1 MALDNLNGDELAS
14 SWSQEKQP
22 EDSPHAVVERP
33 VSVIVVNP
41 EGMDAHA
48 IMDDESTLETN
59 TIDEDS
65 NGVSTQASS
74 IHDSAPTSPKDDKM
88 PSDQAIETQIH
99 AQDTPPTPTPTPT
112 PTIQMQ
118 KQTNTPVIA
127 SATKPRPVDEVDEP
141 SRFDL
146 SALQNILP
154 EFAGPVTRFY
164 QHKNIL
170 LTGATGFVGKA
181 VLWKLLQALGPNIGK
196 IYVLIRNG
204 SNKRSKVGRPTDRIR
219 NEILSNKAFISLK
232 RSIGAD
238 LFDAIVKEKI
248 IPIAGDII
256 SPDLSIT
263 EEDREMITR
272 DVNVVI
278 HCAATL
284 DYHERLDLSLETNT
298 LGTLRLMDLA
308 DECKNMQAFVHMSLA
323 YLNANLPDGNIQER
337 VYPMELGDPEEL
349 LKEIVGLELQ
359 DIPKATQRILGHYPN
374 TYTFTKALTEHLIL
388 KRVDYNR
395 LEEVQGGKTQWPVA
409 IVRATQVGGGAYEPL
424 PGWVDGVTGANGA
437 IVLMGNGIQ
446 VLQPDIGDTKAD
458 IVPVDY
464 LARIVIG
471 SAAYIQPPGSKFL
484 LPYNEILANNAPVG
498 NSNIPHI
505 QYFPIIYQ
513 VSATSIDSVSW
524 RKVYESSRHY
534 WMRTTKITLP
544 TAKEHFVSN
553 KTFFK
558 AKIFMR
564 NHMHQ
569 SFTSVSTTI
578 NTNIGVNGNTGNR
591 SEPSLASRA
600 IELAT
605 RVVEANQ
612 PFIRHR
618 WQFENQNVKEM
629 HSFLDDD
636 YVFSLNG
643 YQHINWERYVANYS
657 YGAHIYITQGPPG
670 SRSITVP
677 LQWDCA
683 LYSKFS
689 NAKNSIIDR
698 QIESVIFS
706 ASDIEKRTERMLT
719 QIIMSLEKP
728 DNESRDKKMIEEWVN
743 DFDASLDDWC
753 HDDSEI
759 LKDGA
764 TTADLGRWSVS
775 VGEDDQSL
783 KVIVLND
790 KRVGNS
796 IRQIIDTSGVPQ
808 QTVVGEAFKVL
819 QRMKERTQLAYV
831 WFAGA
836 FLDSLFKNLFTS
848 IRIKEGDLL
857 KMKESIK
864 GKNVVYVPVSKTIL
878 DQLLVWYICLRYH
891 LPVPA
896 IVCDEALA
904 LLGPISDILRIAGAY
919 FVRRDQSTRSPL
931 NTAVAA
937 AYTEALLH
945 DHGALSMLI
954 EKARSRTGR
963 LQTVYR
969 DGVLDMIIEATLE
982 RNQTKP
988 TSRQSTQLQAQ
999 YQEAY
1004 DNGSS
1009 SSLVSKGTLFVPINI
1024 TYEKIPELRT
1034 LIDQVLDQKSRAG
1047 AASATRLTAPSTFLR
1062 PSASFVGRAANKDNG
1077 TVEQG
1082 KYGRVYI
1089 GIGDSVDLKQRVQE
1103 AHTEF
1108 EKDGTMA
1115 INEKQA
1121 YSTEYVAK
1129 AIQKHQHRAAIV
1141 SPVSLVAAA
1150 VLFGRATNGLPIG
1163 KIYEYVEWLRAEIIE
1178 KGISLDWQA
1187 EEDVET
1193 VVAYALNL
1201 LDAKTNIILDGKRI
1215 TEFTNVRVM
1224 DHADN
1229 IMDLSYMA
1237 NQLVEILLPEA
1248 FFAVLY
1254 LSTGPKR
1261 VSKDDLLRQFN
1272 FLVHLFKDE
1281 FVYPWDKEQE
1291 FYRLLEWYTK
1301 KDILTLAEGDNT
1313 YYKTLTMDS
1322 DHTVYTQICLIA
1334 SFLYPTLDA
1343 YWITSCSL
1351 SALRDLPYIPRKI
1364 VPILSQW
1371 IAAHLIS
1378 GRRTIYREVLST
1390 EASQNAVDNFL
1401 VIGFID
1407 AVHPKTKLSP
1417 DAQILLLE
1425 LGVTTNED
1433 LVMVSNRENISTES
1447 EVDSNKANAHEHPD
1461 SLSHLKDIAA
1471 LCHEIERYRFGADAQ
1486 TRNHGQ
1492 NAQVFDKCQNQ
1503 IRSILRAEESYA
1515 TQHGMELIR
1524 DEDQMIQLVYSL
1536 KAGSGASNP
1545 RRVSEVYNL
1554 KS

>member
-1 MALDNLNGDELAS
+1 MALDHLNGELAS
-14 SWSQEKQP
+14 SWDQEKQP
-22 EDSPHAVVERP
+22 EVSHAVEERP
-33 VSVIVVNP
+33 VSVTIVNP
-41 EGMDAHA
+41 EGIDSQP

-74 IHDSAPTSPKDDKM
+74 IHDSAPTSPKDKER
-88 PSDQAIETQIH
+88 SNELEAELK
-99 AQDTPPTPTPTPT
+99 AQGTPPTPIPA
-112 PTIQMQ
+112 
-118 KQTNTPVIA
+118 IA
-127 SATKPRPVDEVDEP
+127 DPSSQPLQGDEP

-146 SALQNILP
+146 NALQNVLP
-154 EFAGPVTRFY
+154 EFAGPVSRFY

-181 VLWKLLQALGPNIGK
+181 VLWKLLQAFGPNIGK

-204 SNKRSKVGRPTDRIR
+204 SNKRSKIGRPTDRIR
-219 NEILSNKAFISLK
+219 NEILSNKAFLSLK
-232 RSIGAD
+232 RSIGVD
-238 LFDAIVKEKI
+238 LFDAIIKEKI

-308 DECKNMQAFVHMSLA
+308 DECKNMQAFIHMSLA

-359 DIPKATQRILGHYPN
+359 DIPKTTQRILGYYPN

-395 LEEVQGGKTQWPVA
+395 LEEVQGGKAQWPVA

-437 IVLMGNGIQ
+437 IVLIGNGIQ
-446 VLQPDIGDTKAD
+446 VLQPDIGDIKAD

-471 SAAYIQPPGSKFL
+471 SAAYVQPPGTKFL
-484 LPYNEILANNAPVG
+484 LPYNEIIANNAPVG
-498 NSNIPHI
+498 NANIPHV
-505 QYFPIIYQ
+505 QYFPTIYQ
-513 VSATSIDSVSW
+513 VSATNIDSVNW
-524 RKVYESSRHY
+524 RKVYESTRHY
-534 WMRTTKITLP
+534 WIRTTKVALP

-564 NHMHQ
+564 NHLHQ
-569 SFTSVSTTI
+569 SFTSIASI
-578 NTNIGVNGNTGNR
+578 NTNISNGNTGNR
-591 SEPSLASRA
+591 SELSLAIRA
-600 IELAT
+600 MELAT

-618 WQFENQNVKEM
+618 WQFENQNVKGM

-636 YVFSLNG
+636 YIFSLNG
-643 YQHINWERYVANYS
+643 YQNMNWERYIMNYS
-657 YGAHIYITQGPPG
+657 YGAHIYITQGPAG
-670 SRSITVP
+670 SRALTVP

-706 ASDIEKRTERMLT
+706 ASDIEKRTERMLA
-719 QIIMSLEKP
+719 QIVSSLEKP
-728 DNESRDKKMIEEWVN
+728 DYEPRDKKKIDEWVN

-764 TTADLGRWSVS
+764 TTADLGRWAVS

-836 FLDSLFKNLFTS
+836 FLDSLFKNLFS
-848 IRIKEGDLL
+848 SVRIKEGDLL

-963 LQTVYR
+963 LQTVYK
-969 DGVLDMIIEATLE
+969 DGVLDMVIEATLE

-988 TSRQSTQLQAQ
+988 SSRQSTQLQAQ
-999 YQEAY
+999 YQAAY

-1009 SSLVSKGTLFVPINI
+1009 SSLVSKDTMFVPINI
-1024 TYEKIPELRT
+1024 TYEKVPELRT
-1034 LIDQVLDQKSRAG
+1034 LIDQVLDQKPRASTVSNSRL
-1047 AASATRLTAPSTFLR
+1047 SAPSNFLR
-1062 PSASFVGRAANKDNG
+1062 PSASFSGRASNKENRATD
-1077 TVEQG
+1077 QG

-1089 GIGDSVDLKQRVQE
+1089 GIGETVDLKKKVQE
-1103 AHTEF
+1103 AHSAF
-1108 EKDGTMA
+1108 DKDGTVDMD
-1115 INEKQA
+1115 EKHP
-1121 YSTEYVAK
+1121 YSTDYVAK
-1129 AIQKHQHRAAIV
+1129 IIQKHQHRAAIV

-1163 KIYEYVEWLRAEIIE
+1163 KIYEYVEWLREEIIE
-1178 KGISLDWQA
+1178 KGILLDWQA

-1193 VVAYALNL
+1193 VVSYALNL
-1201 LDAKTNIILDGKRI
+1201 LDAKTNIIIDGKRV
-1215 TEFTNVRVM
+1215 TEYTNVRVM

-1237 NQLVEILLPEA
+1237 NQLIEILLPEA
-1248 FFAVLY
+1248 FFAVVY

-1261 VSKDDLLRQFN
+1261 VSNDDLFKQFT

-1301 KDILTLAEGDNT
+1301 KGILTLVEGDNI
-1313 YYKTLTMDS
+1313 YDKSLTMDS

-1351 SALRDLPYIPRKI
+1351 SALRDLPYIPRKV

-1433 LVMVSNRENISTES
+1433 LVMVSNRENMSTES
-1447 EVDSNKANAHEHPD
+1447 ESDLKHANAHEHPD

-1471 LCHEIERYRFGADAQ
+1471 LCYEIERYRFGADAQ
-1486 TRNHGQ
+1486 NKNQRQDAH
-1492 NAQVFDKCQNQ
+1492 VFDKCQNQ

-1536 KAGSGASNP
+1536 KAASNEPLPEEGASFNP

-1554 KS
+1554 KP